1 MTWYRMSR
9 RELVAVV
16 LVFGVCGRADCSPGT
31 CQTLEPYFQCGFL
44 GSGAAGGGST
54 IAVAKCQYQEIVVR
68 TSLELP
74 SHRDNN
80 RSDAMVSGTGDLL
93 RALEKLQV
101 EEAEDRFV
109 LGAILYGLKS
119 STQRPVR
126 RWIPSRE
133 HEMEQRWRED
143 ALWHIRLVFGV
154 AAPGAECEFCVR
166 THGPVPVYR
175 MQGDKPSRVAPFSEP
190 LTARVSVFQKV
201 APVNLGALSPQ
212 ELLRFL
218 VGYVA
223 DASAFAHVNL
233 WHDCH
238 MGNLLMHKEPSQDDP
253 TFYWHDFG
261 GASSRTHSARP
272 QVLGEFARKIGET
285 ISEIQKAAHASIP
298 GLPSIPKFV
307 FDGSDAEYLQ
317 MHLRS
322 YTVDVH
328 NHVIGWSGDEKLRR
342 QALLSLHRVLS
353 RSRYYELELILA
365 EGDSS

>member
-9 RELVAVV
+9 PELVAVV

-31 CQTLEPYFQCGFL
+31 CQTLEPYLQCGFL

-54 IAVAKCQYQEIVVR
+54 IAVAKCQFQEIVVR

-74 SHRDNN
+74 SHRNNN
-80 RSDAMVSGTGDLL
+80 RSGAMVSETEDLL
-93 RALEKLQV
+93 RALKKLQV

-109 LGAILYGLKS
+109 LGAIFYGLQS

-175 MQGDKPSRVAPFSEP
+175 MQGDKRSRVAPFSEP

-212 ELLRFL
+212 ELVCFL

-223 DASAFAHVNL
+223 DVSAFAHVNL

-238 MGNLLMHKEPSQDDP
+238 MGNLLMHREPSQDDP
-253 TFYWHDFG
+253 IFYWHDFG
-261 GASSRTHSARP
+261 GVSSSTHSPRP
-272 QVLGEFARKIGET
+272 QVLGEFARKIKET
-285 ISEIQKAAHASIP
+285 ISEIEKAAHASIP
-298 GLPSIPKFV
+298 GFPLIPKLV
-307 FDGSDAEYLQ
+307 FDGSHAEHLQ

-328 NHVIGWSGDEKLRR
+328 NRVIGWSGDEKLRR
-342 QALLSLHRVLS
+342 EALLSLHRVLS
-353 RSRYYELELILA
+353 RSRYYALELILA